1 MKGLQVLAG
10 PRALATRS
18 DGAFTGAM
26 QGLELNEPTGEGDWP
41 EDVLDELKARPWNE
55 VLAYI
60 SASIAGAEG
69 PANDGQ
75 VSPAKKVEPRPRTL
89 VLADVCFGLPRA
101 RCLGRLSC

>member
-41 EDVLDELKARPWNE
+41 DDVLDELKARPWDE

-60 SASIAGAEG
+60 SGNIAGEE
-69 PANDGQ
+69 
-75 VSPAKKVEPRPRTL
+75 SPADDAQVRPTNE
-89 VLADVCFGLPRA
+89 V
-101 RCLGRLSC
+101 SQ